1 MQTLGVGIIG
11 YGFMGKVHT
20 YDYRSLPIYCEPA
33 PVQTKLV
40 GVADAAPERAQLAVE
55 VVGVEF
61 STGNWQELI
70 SGHDV

>member
-1 MQTLGVGIIG
+1 VQTLGVGIIG

-20 YDYRSLPIYCEPA
+20 YDYRSLPTYYEPA
-33 PVQTKLV
+33 PVRTKLV
-40 GVADAAPERAQLAVE
+40 GVADAAPERVRLAVD

-70 SGHDV
+70 SEHDI